1 MNPGADKWKLRPT
14 ERLHFACEELDL
26 SFRQQEVWDVIRWW
40 REGMSYDAMA
50 DSLDRDADEVAILLI
65 DLARTGRIE
74 KRRGGCRG

>member
-40 REGMSYDAMA
+40 REGRSYDDMA
-50 DSLDRDADEVAILLI
+50 TALDRDGDEIAILLI
-65 DLARTGRIE
+65 DLVRSGRIE
-74 KRRGGCRG
+74 KRRGGCGG

>member
-1 MNPGADKWKLRPT
+1 MNVDKRKLRPQ
-14 ERLHFACEELDL
+14 ERLHIACDGLDL
-26 SFRQQEVWDVIRWW
+26 SFTAQEVWDVTRWW
-40 REGMSYDAMA
+40 REGMSYDQMA